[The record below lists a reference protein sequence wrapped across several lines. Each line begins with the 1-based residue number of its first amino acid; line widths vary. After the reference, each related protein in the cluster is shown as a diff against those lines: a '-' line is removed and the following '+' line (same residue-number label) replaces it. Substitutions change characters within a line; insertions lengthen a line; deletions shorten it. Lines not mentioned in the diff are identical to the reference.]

1 MRIFA
6 RIIIVLLVLVLIL
19 GVIAAGIGLW
29 TVRRSFPQTDGTAQL
44 VGLSANVEVIR
55 DERGIPNI
63 YADTQEDLFAALGYV
78 HAQDRFYEMDFRRH
92 VTSGRLSEM
101 FGESQVDTDAF
112 LRRLDWRGVAEIE
125 YGQISAE
132 SRLALEAY
140 ADGINRFIA
149 GRSGPEISLEY
160 LVLSVQNPGYVI
172 EQWDPVDSLA
182 WLKALAWDLNGNYEK
197 EVSRAIAAAKVGVAR
212 TEELY
217 PPYPFERNGS
227 IVGDAEE
234 PKLAKR
240 LTPAAAN
247 TRLTDQ
253 PKIKNA
259 LIRAADNAGNLR
271 RALGP
276 TGQGIGSNSWVISGA
291 LTQTGAPLLAND
303 PHLAASMPSTWYQ
316 AGLRCREVSELCPYD
331 VTGWTMSGVPG
342 VFIGHNQSIAW
353 GLTNLGP
360 DVSDLALERVKG
372 KKYLLDEKRR
382 PILTRKETIKV
393 ADAPDVE
400 IKVRST
406 GNGPIISDLP
416 GVDVY
421 AQVGETAPVPAPGQ
435 SKKASRQPRGE
446 GYAVSLKWTA
456 LTPRPTY
463 DAILSV
469 NRATNWEEFR
479 AAATQL
485 SVPSQNLVY
494 ADTEGTIGYQ
504 APGVIPVRQGYDG
517 RWPFP
522 GWDSSFDWS
531 GNIPFEELPSITNPP
546 AGWVTTANQ
555 QVVPLDGSP
564 KLKADPTSYGSRAN
578 RINERIA
585 AVVSGGGKLTA
596 TDMQSIQLDAGNE
609 LAEFL
614 VPRLQR
620 ISVDSQTAQAV
631 KLLEDWDYQQTVDSA
646 AGAYF
651 NVFYRQLLQLMF
663 FDELGTT
670 NQSGVDAGDR
680 TWEAIR
686 NLWEEPRN
694 AWWDDVNKSGKQRR
708 NNTVA
713 AALQA
718 ANREL
723 RREQGDDPT
732 QWSWGELHQVEARN
746 ASLGESGIEII
757 ERVFNRGPLPVGGGS
772 SIPLANGWNPVD
784 GYEVSWIP
792 SMRQVVD
799 LGDFDRS
806 SWVNFTGNSGHTYNE
821 NYVDQFDA
829 WAQGGQYP
837 WPFSREAVVSSGT
850 NTLILSPRASG

>member
-1 MRIFA
+1 MRIVA

-29 TVRRSFPQTDGTAQL
+29 TVRRSFPQIDGAAQL
-44 VGLSANVEVIR
+44 IGLSADVEVIR

-63 YADTQEDLFAALGYV
+63 YADNQADLFMALGFV

-92 VTSGRLSEM
+92 VTSGRLAEM

-112 LRRLDWRGVAEIE
+112 LRRLDWRGVAEVE
-125 YGQISAE
+125 YGQISSE
-132 SRLALEAY
+132 SRLALDSY
-140 ADGINRFIA
+140 ADGVNRFLA

-160 LVLSVQNPGYVI
+160 LVLSVQNPEYAI

-197 EVSRAIAAAKVGVAR
+197 EVSRAIAAAKVGVER

-217 PPYPFERNGS
+217 PAYPFERNGS

-234 PKLAKR
+234 PKLAKQ
-240 LTPAAAN
+240 LTTNIAATN
-247 TRLTDQ
+247 LFDQ
-253 PKIKNA
+253 PSVGPA
-259 LIRAADNAGNLR
+259 LARAAENAGGLR
-271 RALGP
+271 EVLGV
-276 TGQGIGSNSWVISGA
+276 TGQGIGSNSWVISGS
-291 LTQTGAPLLAND
+291 LTQSGAPLLAND
-303 PHLAASMPSTWYQ
+303 PHLAPSMPSIWYQ
-316 AGLRCREVSELCPYD
+316 AGLRCREVNEQCPYD

-360 DVSDLALERVKG
+360 DVSDLALERVTG
-372 KKYLLDEKRR
+372 RKYELDGKRR
-382 PILTRKETIKV
+382 PLLTRKESIRV
-393 ADAPDVE
+393 AGGTEVPIE
-400 IKVRST
+400 VRAT

-416 GVDVY
+416 GSDIY
-421 AQVGETAPVPAPGQ
+421 GEVGEAAPVPAPGQ
-435 SKKASRQPRGE
+435 TESAPKQPRGA
-446 GYAVSLKWTA
+446 GYAVSLKWTG

-463 DAILSV
+463 DAILAV

-479 AAATQL
+479 AAAAEL

-494 ADTEGTIGYQ
+494 ADTAGTIGYQ

-517 RWPFP
+517 KWPFP

-531 GNIPFEELPSITNPP
+531 ANIPFQDLPSITNPA

-555 QVVPLDGSP
+555 QVVPTDGAP
-564 KLKADPTSYGSRAN
+564 QLKSDPTSYGSRAS

-585 AVVSGGGKLTA
+585 AVVSAGGKLTA

-620 ISVDSQTAQAV
+620 ITVDAQTQQAVQLLTDWDFQQTA
-631 KLLEDWDYQQTVDSA
+631 DSA

-663 FDELGTT
+663 YDELGAT
-670 NQSGVDAGDR
+670 NQSGVNAGDR
-680 TWEAIR
+680 TWESIR

-694 AWWDDVNKSGKQRR
+694 VWWDDVAEPGRQRR
-708 NNTVA
+708 NDTVS

-718 ANREL
+718 ASQEL
-723 RREQGDDPT
+723 RRTQGEDPA
-732 QWSWGELHQVEARN
+732 QWNWGDLHQVEAQN
-746 ASLGESGIEII
+746 ASLGDSGIAVI
-757 ERVFNRGPLPVGGGS
+757 ESIFNRGPLSVGGGS
-772 SIPLANGWNPVD
+772 SIPLANGWDPVD
-784 GYEVSWIP
+784 GYGVSWIP

-799 LGDFDRS
+799 LGDLDQS
-806 SWVNFTGNSGHTYNE
+806 TWVNFTGNSGHTYNA

-829 WAQGGQYP
+829 WASGGQYP
-837 WPFSREAVVSSGT
+837 WPFSRQAVTSAGT
-850 NTLILSPRASG
+850 DTLTLSPSRPN